1 MAIIFIKSLSTQSSL
16 TRRFFSSVREL
27 GVALIVI
34 AALLSAVDADAL
46 TRSKSTKY
54 GTLSYTIHNLDGKYK
69 PGEHYSIVASFAAN
83 DRVYGSQSSFMIV
96 KAGSR
101 TLCRQKVV
109 VKKNKKTS
117 ASASFTAPSDGSPLK
132 ISFGND
138 GNDVFESITITAM
151 KEEVVKQE
159 EKEEP
164 SPTTDES
171 SNTDTGNG
179 SDNDND
185 SKNAS
190 NDDDNPSNDNE
201 STADDEG
208 ASDAEEENSADD
220 NSSQDEGFL
229 AGLADNDVIKAI
241 QDFWADDP
249 LGLNREATPEEA
261 VGIGAIAAI
270 LSLLAGG
277 FGAIGGGLGGIAGGI
292 GGGAGAMGGV
302 PSELPP
308 NLPEEYAFVDDYDW
322 DKENEEE
329 GWGESE
335 DTEENY
341 DEPPQ
346 EPESEQDTADDIN
359 SLIDKKYVQH
369 NPDGSI
375 TVTDPV
381 VGSKNTYE
389 PDGNGGWDNPLTG
402 AGFNSDSE
410 LLSHLASRDEN
421 HDVLLKD
428 AQQAIKNL
436 EDHRKEWEEKVK
448 QEYDQKASKESDEYH
463 KWKVEQEQNLE
474 DEIRMEHRI
483 EELSSKF
490 HVEPTKDAVMKA
502 LAEQQSKDMLESY
515 EQQAYAEEYGKSEQY
530 SKTVKTTAAVGM
542 VAVPLVTATGGAVLG
557 TGALTAAEIGKAKL
571 VYDVYTVSK
580 SVTEF
585 NGEALLHNGSLKDHA
600 SATLLGLVHGGFGVV
615 QNHVG
620 VIASNNTIV
629 NNTVGKFLFN
639 TTAEGTLYV
648 GSEISKGALYKGYS
662 EYEKT
667 GDFYKAQEA
676 ALNSIP
682 DSAKS
687 GAKSFLIQ
695 KSLEG
700 VVKTGSALK
709 EKISPSGTPSQL
721 QSKINSAKTDL
732 KYKQARV
739 EGAKTHLKDTR
750 NMAAKLK
757 DEAAKK
763 AVIAKTAA
771 EKSDLQAKETAKT
784 LDKYNAAKE
793 KVNVAKESLKAAKT
807 DEARAAAQKHLD
819 NMEKQAKVIEQEA
832 HNAQKQA
839 EIARNEAE
847 KAAKVATEARA
858 ASKVADSSVKE
869 AQHNVSK
876 ASADVRIA
884 QGKVTAAENKAKMY
898 NDQREER
905 VDYVAGLAG
914 STVDNA
920 EQNLN
925 NNDNNSK

>member
-16 TRRFFSSVREL
+16 TRRFFSSVRTL

-34 AALLSAVDADAL
+34 AALLSSVDADAL
-46 TRSKSTKY
+46 TRSKVTKY
-54 GTLSYTIHNLDGKYK
+54 GTLRYTIHNLDGKYK

-83 DRVYGSQSSFMIV
+83 DNVYGSQSSFMIV

-109 VKKNKKTS
+109 VKKNKTTS

-159 EKEEP
+159 EKEVP
-164 SPTTDES
+164 SSTTDDN
-171 SNTDTGNG
+171 SNNNTNKG
-179 SDNDND
+179 SD
-185 SKNAS
+185 NAS
-190 NDDDNPSNDNE
+190 NDDDNPSNDGE
-201 STADDEG
+201 STDDGEG
-208 ASDAEEENSADD
+208 ASDAEEKNPTDD
-220 NSSQDEGFL
+220 ISSQDEGFL
-229 AGLADNDVIKAI
+229 AGLADNDLIKAI
-241 QDFWADDP
+241 QDFWANDP
-249 LGLNREATPEEA
+249 LGLDHEATPEEA
-261 VGIGAIAAI
+261 AGTGAVAAI

-277 FGAIGGGLGGIAGGI
+277 VGAIGGGIGGIAGGIGGGI
-292 GGGAGAMGGV
+292 GGGAGAMGGGI
-302 PSELPP
+302 PSDLPP

-322 DKENEEE
+322 DKENEE
-329 GWGESE
+329 GG
-335 DTEENY
+335 DDGDY
-341 DEPPQ
+341 DDPPQ
-346 EPESEQDTADDIN
+346 EPEEEQDPADDIN
-359 SLIDKKYVQH
+359 SLIDQKYVLH

-436 EDHRKEWEEKVK
+436 EDHRKEWEEKVE
-448 QEYDQKASKESDEYH
+448 QEYDKKASKESDEYH

-542 VAVPLVTATGGAVLG
+542 VAVPLVAATGGAVLG

-629 NNTVGKFLFN
+629 KNTVGKFIFN
-639 TTAEGTLYV
+639 TSVEGGLYV

-682 DSAKS
+682 DSAES

-721 QSKINSAKTDL
+721 QSKINSAKTNL

-739 EGAKTHLKDTR
+739 EGAKTHLNDTR

-763 AVIAKTAA
+763 ADIAKTAA

-784 LDKYNAAKE
+784 LNKYNAAKE
-793 KVNVAKESLKAAKT
+793 KVNVAKESLKAAK

-898 NDQREER
+898 NAQREER

>member
-1 MAIIFIKSLSTQSSL
+1 MVISMSIQSSFI
-16 TRRFFSSVREL
+16 RSFFSSARAL

-34 AALLSAVDADAL
+34 ATLLTTINTSALS
-46 TRSKSTKY
+46 RHKGTKY
-54 GTLSYTIHNLDGKYK
+54 GTLNYTIQNLNGNYK
-69 PGEHYSIVASFAAN
+69 PGEHYVISATFSAN
-83 DRVYGSQSSFMIV
+83 DEVYGKQSSFMIV
-96 KAGSR
+96 KAGGR

-109 VKKNKKTS
+109 VQKNRTS
-117 ASASFTAPSDGSPLK
+117 SATASFTAPSDGSTLQ
-132 ISFGND
+132 IIFGND
-138 GNDVFESITITAM
+138 GKDVLESMTIKPV
-151 KEEVVKQE
+151 KEEVVE
-159 EKEEP
+159 PDNDHKEP
-164 SPTTDES
+164 QPTTDD
-171 SNTDTGNG
+171 N
-179 SDNDND
+179 SDNDSENSGDND
-185 SKNAS
+185 TNVGNSSGNDGM
-190 NDDDNPSNDNE
+190 DDDNSNDE
-201 STADDEG
+201 I
-208 ASDAEEENSADD
+208 SAD
-220 NSSQDEGFL
+220 NGSTQDEGFL
-229 AGLADNDVIKAI
+229 PSLLDNDLIKSI
-241 QDFWADDP
+241 QDFWAGDP
-249 LGLNREATPEEA
+249 LGLDHQATPEESA
-261 VGIGAIAAI
+261 GIGIIATILSLLGGGIGAI
-270 LSLLAGG
+270 
-277 FGAIGGGLGGIAGGI
+277 GGLGGIVGGI
-292 GGGAGAMGGV
+292 GGGAGAMGGGI
-302 PSELPP
+302 PSDLPSS
-308 NLPEEYAFVDDYDW
+308 LPEEYAFVDDYDW
-322 DKENEEE
+322 DKENEE
-329 GWGESE
+329 GGDDGE
-335 DTEENY
+335 DTEEIY
-341 DEPPQ
+341 DDPPQ
-346 EPESEQDTADDIN
+346 EPEEEQDPADNIN
-359 SLIDKKYVQH
+359 SLIDQKYVQH

-421 HDVLLKD
+421 HDVLMKD

-502 LAEQQSKDMLESY
+502 LAEQQSKDLLESY

-542 VAVPLVTATGGAVLG
+542 VAVPLVAATGGAVLG

-629 NNTVGKFLFN
+629 NNTVGKFIFN
-639 TTAEGTLYV
+639 MSVEGGLYV

-763 AVIAKTAA
+763 ADIAKTAA

-793 KVNVAKESLKAAKT
+793 KVNVAKESLKAAK

-869 AQHNVSK
+869 AQRNVSK
-876 ASADVRIA
+876 ASADERIA

-898 NDQREER
+898 NAQRGER

>member
-16 TRRFFSSVREL
+16 TRRFFSSVRTL

-34 AALLSAVDADAL
+34 ATLLSSVDAYAL
-46 TRSKSTKY
+46 TRSKVTKY
-54 GTLSYTIHNLDGKYK
+54 GTLRYTIHNLDGKYK

-83 DRVYGSQSSFMIV
+83 DNVYGTQKSFMIV

-101 TLCRQKVV
+101 TLCRKKVV
-109 VKKNKKTS
+109 VKKEETTS

-138 GNDVFESITITAM
+138 GKDVFESITITAM

-159 EKEEP
+159 EKEVP
-164 SPTTDES
+164 SSTTDDNS
-171 SNTDTGNG
+171 NNNTDKG
-179 SDNDND
+179 SD
-185 SKNAS
+185 NAS
-190 NDDDNPSNDNE
+190 NDDDNPSNDGE
-201 STADDEG
+201 STDDGEG
-208 ASDAEEENSADD
+208 ASDAEEKNSTDD
-220 NSSQDEGFL
+220 ISSQDEGFL

-241 QDFWADDP
+241 QDFWANDP
-249 LGLNREATPEEA
+249 LGLDREATPEEA
-261 VGIGAIAAI
+261 VGIGAVAAI

-277 FGAIGGGLGGIAGGI
+277 VGAIGGGIGGIAGGI
-292 GGGAGAMGGV
+292 GGGAGAMGGGI
-302 PSELPP
+302 PSDLPP

-322 DKENEEE
+322 DKENEE
-329 GWGESE
+329 GGYDGE
-335 DTEENY
+335 DTEEIY
-341 DEPPQ
+341 DDPPQ
-346 EPESEQDTADDIN
+346 EPEEEQDPADDIN
-359 SLIDKKYVQH
+359 SLIDQKYVQH

-448 QEYDQKASKESDEYH
+448 QEYDQKASKEMKEYS
-463 KWKVEQEQNLE
+463 KWKEEQEHE
-474 DEIRMEHRI
+474 MKVESRI

-542 VAVPLVTATGGAVLG
+542 VAVPLVAATGGAVLG

-629 NNTVGKFLFN
+629 NNTVGKFIFN
-639 TTAEGTLYV
+639 TSVEGGLYV
-648 GSEISKGALYKGYS
+648 GSEVSKGALYKGYS

-739 EGAKTHLKDTR
+739 EGAKTHLNDTR

-763 AVIAKTAA
+763 ADIAKTAA

-784 LDKYNAAKE
+784 LNKYNAAKE

-876 ASADVRIA
+876 ASADERIA

-898 NDQREER
+898 NAQREER

>member
-16 TRRFFSSVREL
+16 TRRFFSSVRTL

-34 AALLSAVDADAL
+34 ATLLSTVDADAL
-46 TRSKSTKY
+46 TRSKVTKY

-69 PGEHYSIVASFAAN
+69 PGEHYSLVATFAAN
-83 DRVYGSQSSFMIV
+83 DNVYGSQSSFMIV

-101 TLCRQKVV
+101 TLCRKKVV
-109 VKKNKKTS
+109 VKENKKTS

-138 GNDVFESITITAM
+138 GKDVFESITITAM

-159 EKEEP
+159 EKEVP
-164 SPTTDES
+164 SSTTDDNS
-171 SNTDTGNG
+171 NNNTDKG
-179 SDNDND
+179 SDN
-185 SKNAS
+185 AS
-190 NDDDNPSNDNE
+190 YDDDNPSNDGE
-201 STADDEG
+201 STDDGEG
-208 ASDAEEENSADD
+208 ASDAEEKNSTDD
-220 NSSQDEGFL
+220 ISSQDEGFL

-241 QDFWADDP
+241 QDFWANDP
-249 LGLNREATPEEA
+249 LGLDREATPEEA
-261 VGIGAIAAI
+261 VGIGAVAAI

-277 FGAIGGGLGGIAGGI
+277 VGAIGGGIGGIAGGI
-292 GGGAGAMGGV
+292 GGGAGTMGGGI
-302 PSELPP
+302 PSDLPP

-322 DKENEEE
+322 DKENEE
-329 GWGESE
+329 GGDDGE
-335 DTEENY
+335 DTEEIY
-341 DEPPQ
+341 DDHPQ
-346 EPESEQDTADDIN
+346 EPEEEQDPADDIN
-359 SLIDKKYVQH
+359 SLIDQKYVQH

-542 VAVPLVTATGGAVLG
+542 VAVPLVAATGGAVLG

-585 NGEALLHNGSLKDHA
+585 NGEALLHNGGLKDHA

-629 NNTVGKFLFN
+629 NNTVGKFIFN
-639 TTAEGTLYV
+639 TSVEGGLYV
-648 GSEISKGALYKGYS
+648 GSEVSKGALYKGYS

-739 EGAKTHLKDTR
+739 EGAKTHLNDTR

-763 AVIAKTAA
+763 ADIAKTAA

-784 LDKYNAAKE
+784 LNKYDAAKE
-793 KVNVAKESLKAAKT
+793 NVNVAKESLKAAKT
-807 DEARAAAQKHLD
+807 DEARAAA
-819 NMEKQAKVIEQEA
+819 
-832 HNAQKQA
+832 
-839 EIARNEAE
+839 
-847 KAAKVATEARA
+847 
-858 ASKVADSSVKE
+858 
-869 AQHNVSK
+869 
-876 ASADVRIA
+876 
-884 QGKVTAAENKAKMY
+884 
-898 NDQREER
+898 
-905 VDYVAGLAG
+905 
-914 STVDNA
+914 
-920 EQNLN
+920 
-925 NNDNNSK
+925 

>member
-16 TRRFFSSVREL
+16 TRRFFSSVRAL

-34 AALLSAVDADAL
+34 ATLLSGVDADAL
-46 TRSKSTKY
+46 TRSKVTKY
-54 GTLSYTIHNLDGKYK
+54 GTLSYTIHNLNGKYK
-69 PGEHYSIVASFAAN
+69 PGEHYSLVATFAAN
-83 DRVYGSQSSFMIV
+83 DNVYGSQSSFMIV

-101 TLCRQKVV
+101 TLCRKKVV
-109 VKKNKKTS
+109 VKENKKTS

-138 GNDVFESITITAM
+138 GKDVFESITITAM

-159 EKEEP
+159 EKEVP
-164 SPTTDES
+164 SSTTDDNS
-171 SNTDTGNG
+171 NNNTDKG
-179 SDNDND
+179 SDNG
-185 SKNAS
+185 SY
-190 NDDDNPSNDNE
+190 DDDNPSNDGE
-201 STADDEG
+201 STDDGEG
-208 ASDAEEENSADD
+208 ASDAEEENSTDD
-220 NSSQDEGFL
+220 ISSQDEGFL

-241 QDFWADDP
+241 QDFWANDP
-249 LGLNREATPEEA
+249 LGLDREATPEEA
-261 VGIGAIAAI
+261 VGIGAVAAI

-277 FGAIGGGLGGIAGGI
+277 VGAIGGGIGGIAGGI
-292 GGGAGAMGGV
+292 GGGAGAMGGGI
-302 PSELPP
+302 PSDLPP

-322 DKENEEE
+322 DKENEE
-329 GWGESE
+329 GGYDGE
-335 DTEENY
+335 DTEEIY
-341 DEPPQ
+341 DDPPQ
-346 EPESEQDTADDIN
+346 EPEEEQDPADDIN
-359 SLIDKKYVQH
+359 SLIDQKYVQH

-448 QEYDQKASKESDEYH
+448 QEYDQKASKEMKEYS
-463 KWKVEQEQNLE
+463 KWKEEQEHE
-474 DEIRMEHRI
+474 MKVESRI

-542 VAVPLVTATGGAVLG
+542 VAVPLVAATGGAVLG

-585 NGEALLHNGSLKDHA
+585 NGEALLHNGGLKDHA

-629 NNTVGKFLFN
+629 NNTVGKFIFN
-639 TTAEGTLYV
+639 TSVEGGLYV
-648 GSEISKGALYKGYS
+648 GSEVSKGALYKGYS

-739 EGAKTHLKDTR
+739 EGAKTHLNDTR

-763 AVIAKTAA
+763 ADIAKTAA

-784 LDKYNAAKE
+784 LNKYDAAKE
-793 KVNVAKESLKAAKT
+793 NVNVAKESLKAAKT

-876 ASADVRIA
+876 ALADERIA

>member
-16 TRRFFSSVREL
+16 TRRFFSSVRAL

-34 AALLSAVDADAL
+34 VALLSGVDADAL
-46 TRSKSTKY
+46 TRSKVTEY
-54 GTLSYTIHNLDGKYK
+54 GTLRYTIHNLDGKYK
-69 PGEHYSIVASFAAN
+69 PGEHYSLVATFAAN
-83 DRVYGSQSSFMIV
+83 DNVYGSQSSFMIV

-101 TLCRQKVV
+101 TLCRKKVV
-109 VKKNKKTS
+109 VKKNSKTS

-138 GNDVFESITITAM
+138 GKDVFESITITAM

-159 EKEEP
+159 EKEVP
-164 SPTTDES
+164 SSTTDDNS
-171 SNTDTGNG
+171 NNNTDKG
-179 SDNDND
+179 SDN
-185 SKNAS
+185 AS
-190 NDDDNPSNDNE
+190 NGDDNHSNDGE
-201 STADDEG
+201 STDDGEG
-208 ASDAEEENSADD
+208 ASDAEEKNSTDD
-220 NSSQDEGFL
+220 ISSQDDGFL
-229 AGLADNDVIKAI
+229 SGLADNDVIKAI
-241 QDFWADDP
+241 QDFWANDP
-249 LGLNREATPEEA
+249 LGLDREATPEEA
-261 VGIGAIAAI
+261 VGIGAVAAI

-277 FGAIGGGLGGIAGGI
+277 VGAIGGGIGGIAGGI
-292 GGGAGAMGGV
+292 GGGAGAMGGGI
-302 PSELPP
+302 PSDLPP

-322 DKENEEE
+322 DKENEE
-329 GWGESE
+329 GGYDGE
-335 DTEENY
+335 DTEEIY
-341 DEPPQ
+341 DDPPQ
-346 EPESEQDTADDIN
+346 EPEEEQDPADDIN
-359 SLIDKKYVQH
+359 SLIDQKYVQH

-448 QEYDQKASKESDEYH
+448 QEHDEKASKEMKEYS
-463 KWKVEQEQNLE
+463 KWKEEQEHE
-474 DEIRMEHRI
+474 MKVESRI

-542 VAVPLVTATGGAVLG
+542 VAVPLVAATGGAVLG

-585 NGEALLHNGSLKDHA
+585 NGEALLHNGGLKDHA

-629 NNTVGKFLFN
+629 NNTVGKFIFN
-639 TTAEGTLYV
+639 TSVEGGLYV
-648 GSEISKGALYKGYS
+648 GSEVSKGALYKGYS

-739 EGAKTHLKDTR
+739 EGAKTHLNDTR

-763 AVIAKTAA
+763 ADIAKTAA

-784 LDKYNAAKE
+784 LNKYDAAKE

-847 KAAKVATEARA
+847 KAAKVATEARE

-876 ASADVRIA
+876 ASADERIA

-898 NDQREER
+898 NAQREER

>member
-1 MAIIFIKSLSTQSSL
+1 MAIIFIKSLSTQSCL
-16 TRRFFSSVREL
+16 TRRFFSSVRTL

-34 AALLSAVDADAL
+34 ATLLSTVDAYAL
-46 TRSKSTKY
+46 TRSKVTKY

-69 PGEHYSIVASFAAN
+69 PGEHYSLVATFAAN
-83 DRVYGSQSSFMIV
+83 DNVYGSQSSFMIV

-101 TLCRQKVV
+101 TLCRKKVV
-109 VKKNKKTS
+109 VKENKKTS

-138 GNDVFESITITAM
+138 GKDVFESITITAM

-159 EKEEP
+159 EKEVP
-164 SPTTDES
+164 SSTTDDNS
-171 SNTDTGNG
+171 NNNTDKG
-179 SDNDND
+179 SDN
-185 SKNAS
+185 AS
-190 NDDDNPSNDNE
+190 YDDDNPSNDGE
-201 STADDEG
+201 STDDGEG
-208 ASDAEEENSADD
+208 ASDAEEKNSTDD
-220 NSSQDEGFL
+220 ISSQDEGFL

-241 QDFWADDP
+241 QDFWANDP
-249 LGLNREATPEEA
+249 LGLDREATPEEA
-261 VGIGAIAAI
+261 VSIGAVAAI

-277 FGAIGGGLGGIAGGI
+277 VGAIGGGIGGIAGGL
-292 GGGAGAMGGV
+292 GGGAGAMGGGI
-302 PSELPP
+302 PSDLPP

-322 DKENEEE
+322 DKENEE
-329 GWGESE
+329 GGYDGE
-335 DTEENY
+335 DTEESY
-341 DEPPQ
+341 DDPPQ
-346 EPESEQDTADDIN
+346 EPEEEQDPADDIN
-359 SLIDKKYVQH
+359 SLIDQKYVQH

-448 QEYDQKASKESDEYH
+448 QEYDQKASKEMKEYS
-463 KWKVEQEQNLE
+463 KWKEEQEHE
-474 DEIRMEHRI
+474 MKVESRI

-542 VAVPLVTATGGAVLG
+542 VAVPLVAATGGAVLG

-585 NGEALLHNGSLKDHA
+585 NGEALLHNGGLKDHA

-629 NNTVGKFLFN
+629 NNTVGKFIFN
-639 TTAEGTLYV
+639 TSVEGGLYV
-648 GSEISKGALYKGYS
+648 GSEVSKGALYKGYS

-739 EGAKTHLKDTR
+739 EGAKTHLNDTR

-763 AVIAKTAA
+763 ADIAKTAA

-784 LDKYNAAKE
+784 LNKYDAAKE
-793 KVNVAKESLKAAKT
+793 NVNVAKESLKAAKT

-847 KAAKVATEARA
+847 KAAKVATEARE

-876 ASADVRIA
+876 ASADERIA

>member
-16 TRRFFSSVREL
+16 TRRFFSSVRAL

-34 AALLSAVDADAL
+34 VALLSGVDADAL
-46 TRSKSTKY
+46 TRSKVTEY
-54 GTLSYTIHNLDGKYK
+54 GTLRYTIHNLDGKYK
-69 PGEHYSIVASFAAN
+69 PGEHYSLVATFAAN
-83 DRVYGSQSSFMIV
+83 DNVYGSQSSFMIV

-109 VKKNKKTS
+109 VKKNSKTS

-138 GNDVFESITITAM
+138 GNDVFESITITAI

-164 SPTTDES
+164 SSSTDEN
-171 SNTDTGNG
+171 SNNDTGNG
-179 SDNDND
+179 SDNG
-185 SKNAS
+185 SY
-190 NDDDNPSNDNE
+190 DDDNPSNDGE
-201 STADDEG
+201 STDDGEG
-208 ASDAEEENSADD
+208 ASDAEEENSTDD
-220 NSSQDEGFL
+220 ISSQDEGFL

-241 QDFWADDP
+241 QDFFANDP
-249 LGLNREATPEEA
+249 LGLDREATPEEA
-261 VGIGAIAAI
+261 VGIGAVAAI

-277 FGAIGGGLGGIAGGI
+277 VGAIGGGIGGIAGGI
-292 GGGAGAMGGV
+292 GGGAGAMGGGI
-302 PSELPP
+302 PSDLPP

-322 DKENEEE
+322 DKENEE
-329 GWGESE
+329 GGYDGE
-335 DTEENY
+335 DTEEIY
-341 DEPPQ
+341 DDPPQ
-346 EPESEQDTADDIN
+346 EPEEEQDPADDIN
-359 SLIDKKYVQH
+359 SLIDQKYVQH

-448 QEYDQKASKESDEYH
+448 QEYDQKASKEMKEYS
-463 KWKVEQEQNLE
+463 KWKEEQEHE
-474 DEIRMEHRI
+474 MKVESRI

-542 VAVPLVTATGGAVLG
+542 VAVPLVAATGGAVLG

-585 NGEALLHNGSLKDHA
+585 NGEALLHNGGLKDHA

-629 NNTVGKFLFN
+629 NNTVGKFIFN
-639 TTAEGTLYV
+639 TSVEGGLYV
-648 GSEISKGALYKGYS
+648 GSEVSKGALYKGYS

-739 EGAKTHLKDTR
+739 EGAKTHLNDTR

-763 AVIAKTAA
+763 ANIAKTAA

-784 LDKYNAAKE
+784 LNKYNAAKE

-876 ASADVRIA
+876 ASADERIA
-884 QGKVTAAENKAKMY
+884 QGKVTAA
-898 NDQREER
+898 
-905 VDYVAGLAG
+905 
-914 STVDNA
+914 
-920 EQNLN
+920 
-925 NNDNNSK
+925 

>member
-16 TRRFFSSVREL
+16 TRRFFSSVRAL

-34 AALLSAVDADAL
+34 AALLSGVDADAL

-54 GTLSYTIHNLDGKYK
+54 GTLRYTIHNLNGKYK
-69 PGEHYSIVASFAAN
+69 PGEHYSIVASFTAN
-83 DRVYGSQSSFMIV
+83 DNVIGSQKSFMIV

-109 VKKNKKTS
+109 VKKDSKTS

-138 GNDVFESITITAM
+138 GNDVFESITVTAM

-159 EKEEP
+159 EKEVP
-164 SPTTDES
+164 SSTIDEN
-171 SNTDTGNG
+171 SNNDTGNSG
-179 SDNDND
+179 DNN
-185 SKNAS
+185 SENAS
-190 NDDDNPSNDNE
+190 YDDNKPSNDSE
-201 STADDEG
+201 STDDGEG
-208 ASDAEEENSADD
+208 ASDAEEKNSTDD
-220 NSSQDEGFL
+220 ISSQDEGFL

-241 QDFWADDP
+241 QDFWANDP
-249 LGLNREATPEEA
+249 LGLDREATPEEA
-261 VGIGAIAAI
+261 VGIGAVAAI

-277 FGAIGGGLGGIAGGI
+277 VGAIGGGIGGIAGGI
-292 GGGAGAMGGV
+292 GGGAGAMGGGI
-302 PSELPP
+302 PSDLPP

-322 DKENEEE
+322 DKENEEGGDE
-329 GWGESE
+329 GEDAEES
-335 DTEENY
+335 Y
-341 DEPPQ
+341 DDPPQ
-346 EPESEQDTADDIN
+346 EPEEEQNPADDIN
-359 SLIDKKYVQH
+359 SLIDQKYVQH

-463 KWKVEQEQNLE
+463 KWKVEQEQKLE

-542 VAVPLVTATGGAVLG
+542 VAVPLVAATGGAVLG

-585 NGEALLHNGSLKDHA
+585 NGEALLHNGGLKDHA

-629 NNTVGKFLFN
+629 NNTVGKFIFN
-639 TTAEGTLYV
+639 TSVEGGLYV
-648 GSEISKGALYKGYS
+648 GSEVSKGALYKGYS

-739 EGAKTHLKDTR
+739 EGAKTHLNDTR

-763 AVIAKTAA
+763 ADIAKTAA

-784 LDKYNAAKE
+784 LNKYKAAKE

-876 ASADVRIA
+876 ASADERIA

-898 NDQREER
+898 NAQREER

>member
-1 MAIIFIKSLSTQSSL
+1 
-16 TRRFFSSVREL
+16 
-27 GVALIVI
+27 
-34 AALLSAVDADAL
+34 
-46 TRSKSTKY
+46 
-54 GTLSYTIHNLDGKYK
+54 
-69 PGEHYSIVASFAAN
+69 
-83 DRVYGSQSSFMIV
+83 
-96 KAGSR
+96 
-101 TLCRQKVV
+101 
-109 VKKNKKTS
+109 
-117 ASASFTAPSDGSPLK
+117 
-132 ISFGND
+132 
-138 GNDVFESITITAM
+138 
-151 KEEVVKQE
+151 
-159 EKEEP
+159 
-164 SPTTDES
+164 
-171 SNTDTGNG
+171 
-179 SDNDND
+179 
-185 SKNAS
+185 
-190 NDDDNPSNDNE
+190 
-201 STADDEG
+201 
-208 ASDAEEENSADD
+208 
-220 NSSQDEGFL
+220 
-229 AGLADNDVIKAI
+229 
-241 QDFWADDP
+241 
-249 LGLNREATPEEA
+249 
-261 VGIGAIAAI
+261 
-270 LSLLAGG
+270 
-277 FGAIGGGLGGIAGGI
+277 
-292 GGGAGAMGGV
+292 
-302 PSELPP
+302 
-308 NLPEEYAFVDDYDW
+308 
-322 DKENEEE
+322 
-329 GWGESE
+329 
-335 DTEENY
+335 
-341 DEPPQ
+341 
-346 EPESEQDTADDIN
+346 
-359 SLIDKKYVQH
+359 
-369 NPDGSI
+369 
-375 TVTDPV
+375 
-381 VGSKNTYE
+381 
-389 PDGNGGWDNPLTG
+389 
-402 AGFNSDSE
+402 
-410 LLSHLASRDEN
+410 
-421 HDVLLKD
+421 
-428 AQQAIKNL
+428 
-436 EDHRKEWEEKVK
+436 
-448 QEYDQKASKESDEYH
+448 
-463 KWKVEQEQNLE
+463 
-474 DEIRMEHRI
+474 MEHRI

-542 VAVPLVTATGGAVLG
+542 VAVPLVAATGGAVLG

-585 NGEALLHNGSLKDHA
+585 NGEALLHNGGLKDHA

-629 NNTVGKFLFN
+629 NNTVGKFIFN
-639 TTAEGTLYV
+639 TSVEGGLYV
-648 GSEISKGALYKGYS
+648 GSEVSKGALYKGYS

-739 EGAKTHLKDTR
+739 EGAKTHLNDTR
-750 NMAAKLK
+750 NMVAKLK

-763 AVIAKTAA
+763 ADIAKTAA

-784 LDKYNAAKE
+784 LNKYNAAKE

-858 ASKVADSSVKE
+858 TSKVADSSVKE

-876 ASADVRIA
+876 ASADERIA

-898 NDQREER
+898 NAQREER

-920 EQNLN
+920 DQNLN

>member
-16 TRRFFSSVREL
+16 TRRFFSSVRTL

-34 AALLSAVDADAL
+34 ATLLSSVDAYAL
-46 TRSKSTKY
+46 TRSKVTKY
-54 GTLSYTIHNLDGKYK
+54 GTLRYTIHNLDGKYK

-83 DRVYGSQSSFMIV
+83 DNVYGTQKSFMIV

-101 TLCRQKVV
+101 TLCRKKVV
-109 VKKNKKTS
+109 VKKEETTS

-132 ISFGND
+132 IFFGND

-159 EKEEP
+159 EKEVP
-164 SPTTDES
+164 SLTTDDNS
-171 SNTDTGNG
+171 NNNTDKG
-179 SDNDND
+179 SD
-185 SKNAS
+185 NAS
-190 NDDDNPSNDNE
+190 NDDDNPSNDGE
-201 STADDEG
+201 STNDGEG
-208 ASDAEEENSADD
+208 ASDAEEKNSTDD
-220 NSSQDEGFL
+220 ISSQDEGFL

-241 QDFWADDP
+241 QDFWANDP
-249 LGLNREATPEEA
+249 LGLDREATPEEA
-261 VGIGAIAAI
+261 AGTGAVAAI

-277 FGAIGGGLGGIAGGI
+277 VGAIGGGIGGIAGGIGGGI
-292 GGGAGAMGGV
+292 GGGAGAMGGGI
-302 PSELPP
+302 PSDLPP

-322 DKENEEE
+322 DKENEE
-329 GWGESE
+329 GGDDGE
-335 DTEENY
+335 DTEKIY
-341 DEPPQ
+341 DDPPQ
-346 EPESEQDTADDIN
+346 EPEEEQDPADDIN
-359 SLIDKKYVQH
+359 SLIDQKYVQH

-436 EDHRKEWEEKVK
+436 EDHRKEWEEKVE
-448 QEYDQKASKESDEYH
+448 QEYDKKASKESDEYH
-463 KWKVEQEQNLE
+463 KWKVEQEQKLE

-542 VAVPLVTATGGAVLG
+542 VAVPLVAATGGAVLG

-629 NNTVGKFLFN
+629 KNTVGKFIFN
-639 TTAEGTLYV
+639 TSVEGGLYV

-682 DSAKS
+682 DSAES

-721 QSKINSAKTDL
+721 QSKINSAKTNL

-739 EGAKTHLKDTR
+739 EGAKTHLNDTR

-763 AVIAKTAA
+763 ADIAKTAA

-784 LDKYNAAKE
+784 LNKYNAAKE
-793 KVNVAKESLKAAKT
+793 KVNVAKESLKAAK

-898 NDQREER
+898 NAQREER

>member
-16 TRRFFSSVREL
+16 TRRFFSSVRTL

-34 AALLSAVDADAL
+34 ATLLSTVDAYAL
-46 TRSKSTKY
+46 TRSKVTKY
-54 GTLSYTIHNLDGKYK
+54 GTLSYTIHNLDSKYK
-69 PGEHYSIVASFAAN
+69 PGEHYSLVATFAAN
-83 DRVYGSQSSFMIV
+83 DKVYGSQSSFMIV

-101 TLCRQKVV
+101 TLCRKKVV
-109 VKKNKKTS
+109 VKENKKTS

-138 GNDVFESITITAM
+138 GKDVFESITITAM

-159 EKEEP
+159 EKEVP
-164 SPTTDES
+164 SSTTDDNS
-171 SNTDTGNG
+171 NNNTDKG
-179 SDNDND
+179 SD
-185 SKNAS
+185 NAS
-190 NDDDNPSNDNE
+190 NDDANPSNDGE
-201 STADDEG
+201 STDDGEG

-220 NSSQDEGFL
+220 NSSQDDGFL
-229 AGLADNDVIKAI
+229 SGLADNDVIKAI
-241 QDFWADDP
+241 QDFWANDP
-249 LGLNREATPEEA
+249 LGLDREATPEEA
-261 VGIGAIAAI
+261 VGIGAVAAI

-277 FGAIGGGLGGIAGGI
+277 VGAIGGGIGGIAGGI
-292 GGGAGAMGGV
+292 GGGAGAMGGGI
-302 PSELPP
+302 PSDLPP

-322 DKENEEE
+322 DKENEE
-329 GWGESE
+329 GGDDGE
-335 DTEENY
+335 DTEEIY
-341 DEPPQ
+341 DDPPQ
-346 EPESEQDTADDIN
+346 EPEEEQDPADDIN
-359 SLIDKKYVQH
+359 SLIDQKYVQH

-463 KWKVEQEQNLE
+463 KWKVEQEQKLE

-542 VAVPLVTATGGAVLG
+542 VAVPLVAATGGAVLG

-585 NGEALLHNGSLKDHA
+585 NGEALLHNGGLKDHA

-629 NNTVGKFLFN
+629 NNTVGKFIFGNAVFYIGNFFAVYRN
-639 TTAEGTLYV
+639 TPLCNQ
-648 GSEISKGALYKGYS
+648 S
-662 EYEKT
+662 
-667 GDFYKAQEA
+667 
-676 ALNSIP
+676 
-682 DSAKS
+682 
-687 GAKSFLIQ
+687 
-695 KSLEG
+695 
-700 VVKTGSALK
+700 SALR
-709 EKISPSGTPSQL
+709 S
-721 QSKINSAKTDL
+721 
-732 KYKQARV
+732 R
-739 EGAKTHLKDTR
+739 
-750 NMAAKLK
+750 
-757 DEAAKK
+757 
-763 AVIAKTAA
+763 
-771 EKSDLQAKETAKT
+771 
-784 LDKYNAAKE
+784 
-793 KVNVAKESLKAAKT
+793 
-807 DEARAAAQKHLD
+807 
-819 NMEKQAKVIEQEA
+819 
-832 HNAQKQA
+832 
-839 EIARNEAE
+839 
-847 KAAKVATEARA
+847 
-858 ASKVADSSVKE
+858 
-869 AQHNVSK
+869 
-876 ASADVRIA
+876 
-884 QGKVTAAENKAKMY
+884 
-898 NDQREER
+898 
-905 VDYVAGLAG
+905 
-914 STVDNA
+914 
-920 EQNLN
+920 
-925 NNDNNSK
+925 

>member
-16 TRRFFSSVREL
+16 TRRFFSSVRAL

-34 AALLSAVDADAL
+34 ATLLSGVDADAL
-46 TRSKSTKY
+46 TRSKVTKY
-54 GTLSYTIHNLDGKYK
+54 GTLSYTIHNLNGKYK
-69 PGEHYSIVASFAAN
+69 PGEHYSLVATFAAN
-83 DRVYGSQSSFMIV
+83 DNVYGSQSSFMIV

-101 TLCRQKVV
+101 TLCRKKVV
-109 VKKNKKTS
+109 VKENKKTS

-138 GNDVFESITITAM
+138 GKDVFESITITAM

-159 EKEEP
+159 EKEVP
-164 SPTTDES
+164 SSTTDDNS
-171 SNTDTGNG
+171 NNNTDKG
-179 SDNDND
+179 SDNG
-185 SKNAS
+185 SY
-190 NDDDNPSNDNE
+190 DDDNPSNDGE
-201 STADDEG
+201 STDDGEG
-208 ASDAEEENSADD
+208 ASDAEEENSTDD
-220 NSSQDEGFL
+220 ISSQDEGFL

-241 QDFWADDP
+241 QDFWANDP
-249 LGLNREATPEEA
+249 LGLDREATPEEA
-261 VGIGAIAAI
+261 VGIGAVAAI

-277 FGAIGGGLGGIAGGI
+277 VGAIGGGIGGIAGGI
-292 GGGAGAMGGV
+292 GGGAGAMGGGI
-302 PSELPP
+302 PSDLPP

-322 DKENEEE
+322 DKENEE
-329 GWGESE
+329 GGDDGE
-335 DTEENY
+335 DTEEIY
-341 DEPPQ
+341 DDHPQ
-346 EPESEQDTADDIN
+346 EPEEEQDPADDIN
-359 SLIDKKYVQH
+359 SLIDQKYVQH

-448 QEYDQKASKESDEYH
+448 QEYDQKASKEMKEFS
-463 KWKVEQEQNLE
+463 KWKEEQEHE
-474 DEIRMEHRI
+474 MKVESRI

-542 VAVPLVTATGGAVLG
+542 VAVPLVAATGGAVLG

-585 NGEALLHNGSLKDHA
+585 NGEALLHNGGLKDHA

-629 NNTVGKFLFN
+629 NNTVGKFIFN
-639 TTAEGTLYV
+639 TSVEGGLYV
-648 GSEISKGALYKGYS
+648 GSEVSKGALYKGYS

-682 DSAKS
+682 DSARS

-739 EGAKTHLKDTR
+739 EGAKTHLNDTR

-763 AVIAKTAA
+763 ADIAKTAA

-784 LDKYNAAKE
+784 LNKYDAAKE
-793 KVNVAKESLKAAKT
+793 NVNVAKESLKAAKT

-876 ASADVRIA
+876 ALADERIA

>member
-1 MAIIFIKSLSTQSSL
+1 MAIIFIKSLSTQSCL
-16 TRRFFSSVREL
+16 TRRFFSSVRTL

-34 AALLSAVDADAL
+34 ATLLSTVDAYAL
-46 TRSKSTKY
+46 TRSKVTKY

-69 PGEHYSIVASFAAN
+69 PGEHYSLVATFAAN
-83 DRVYGSQSSFMIV
+83 DNVYGSQSSFMIV

-101 TLCRQKVV
+101 TLCRKKVV
-109 VKKNKKTS
+109 VKENKKTS

-138 GNDVFESITITAM
+138 GKDVFESITITAM

-159 EKEEP
+159 EKEVP
-164 SPTTDES
+164 SSTTDDNS
-171 SNTDTGNG
+171 NNNTDKG
-179 SDNDND
+179 SD
-185 SKNAS
+185 NAS
-190 NDDDNPSNDNE
+190 NDDDNPSNDGE
-201 STADDEG
+201 STDDGEG
-208 ASDAEEENSADD
+208 ASDAEEENSTDD
-220 NSSQDEGFL
+220 ISSQDEGFL

-241 QDFWADDP
+241 QDFWANDP
-249 LGLNREATPEEA
+249 LGLDREATPEEA
-261 VGIGAIAAI
+261 VGIGAVAAI

-277 FGAIGGGLGGIAGGI
+277 VGAIGGGIGGIAGGI
-292 GGGAGAMGGV
+292 GGGAGAMGGGI
-302 PSELPP
+302 PSDLPP

-322 DKENEEE
+322 DKENEE
-329 GWGESE
+329 GGYDGE
-335 DTEENY
+335 DTEEIY
-341 DEPPQ
+341 DDPPQ
-346 EPESEQDTADDIN
+346 EPEEEQDPADDIN
-359 SLIDKKYVQH
+359 SLIDQKYVQH

-448 QEYDQKASKESDEYH
+448 QEYDQKASKEMKEYR
-463 KWKVEQEQNLE
+463 KWKEEQEHE
-474 DEIRMEHRI
+474 MKVESRI

-542 VAVPLVTATGGAVLG
+542 VAVPLVAATGGAVLG

-585 NGEALLHNGSLKDHA
+585 NGEALLHNGGLKDHA

-620 VIASNNTIV
+620 VIASNNTVV
-629 NNTVGKFLFN
+629 NNTVGKFIFN
-639 TTAEGTLYV
+639 TSVEGGLYV
-648 GSEISKGALYKGYS
+648 GSEVSKGALYKGYS

-739 EGAKTHLKDTR
+739 EGAKTHLNDTR

-763 AVIAKTAA
+763 ADIAKTAA

-784 LDKYNAAKE
+784 LNKYDAAKE
-793 KVNVAKESLKAAKT
+793 NVNVAKESLKAAKT

-847 KAAKVATEARA
+847 KAAKVATEARE

-876 ASADVRIA
+876 ASADERIA

>member
-1 MAIIFIKSLSTQSSL
+1 MAIIFIKSLSTQSCL
-16 TRRFFSSVREL
+16 TRRFFSSVRTL

-34 AALLSAVDADAL
+34 AALLSTVDAYAL
-46 TRSKSTKY
+46 MRSKVTKY

-69 PGEHYSIVASFAAN
+69 PGEHYSLVATFAAN
-83 DRVYGSQSSFMIV
+83 DNVYGSQSSFMIV

-101 TLCRQKVV
+101 TLCRKKVV
-109 VKKNKKTS
+109 VKENKKTS

-138 GNDVFESITITAM
+138 GKDVFESITITAM

-159 EKEEP
+159 EKEVP
-164 SPTTDES
+164 SSTTDDNS
-171 SNTDTGNG
+171 NNNTDKG
-179 SDNDND
+179 SDNG
-185 SKNAS
+185 SY
-190 NDDDNPSNDNE
+190 DDDNPSNDGE
-201 STADDEG
+201 STDDGEG
-208 ASDAEEENSADD
+208 ASDAEEKNSADD
-220 NSSQDEGFL
+220 ISSQDEGFL

-241 QDFWADDP
+241 QDFWANDP
-249 LGLNREATPEEA
+249 LGLDREATPEEA
-261 VGIGAIAAI
+261 VGIGAVAAI

-277 FGAIGGGLGGIAGGI
+277 VGAIGGGIGGIAGGI
-292 GGGAGAMGGV
+292 GGGAGAMGGGI
-302 PSELPP
+302 PSDLPP

-322 DKENEEE
+322 DKENEE
-329 GWGESE
+329 GGYDGE
-335 DTEENY
+335 DTEEIY
-341 DEPPQ
+341 DDPPQ
-346 EPESEQDTADDIN
+346 EPEEEQDPADDIN
-359 SLIDKKYVQH
+359 SLIDQKYVQH

-448 QEYDQKASKESDEYH
+448 QEYDQKASKEMKEYS
-463 KWKVEQEQNLE
+463 KWKEEQEHE
-474 DEIRMEHRI
+474 MKVESRI

-542 VAVPLVTATGGAVLG
+542 VAVPLVAATGGAVLG

-585 NGEALLHNGSLKDHA
+585 NGEALLHNGGLKDHA

-629 NNTVGKFLFN
+629 NNTVGKFIFN
-639 TTAEGTLYV
+639 TSVEGGLYV
-648 GSEISKGALYKGYS
+648 GSEVSKGALYKGYS

-739 EGAKTHLKDTR
+739 EGAKTHLNDTR

-763 AVIAKTAA
+763 ADIAKTAA

-784 LDKYNAAKE
+784 LNKYDAAKE

-876 ASADVRIA
+876 ASADERIA

-898 NDQREER
+898 NDQRKER

>member
-16 TRRFFSSVREL
+16 TRRFFSSVRAL

-34 AALLSAVDADAL
+34 VALLSGVDADAL
-46 TRSKSTKY
+46 TRSKVTEY
-54 GTLSYTIHNLDGKYK
+54 GTLRYTIHNLDGKYK
-69 PGEHYSIVASFAAN
+69 PGEHYSIVATFAAN
-83 DRVYGSQSSFMIV
+83 DNVYGSQKSFMIV

-101 TLCRQKVV
+101 TLCRKKVV
-109 VKKNKKTS
+109 VKKNSKTS

-138 GNDVFESITITAM
+138 GKDVFESITITAM

-159 EKEEP
+159 EKEVP
-164 SPTTDES
+164 SSTTDDNS
-171 SNTDTGNG
+171 NNNTDKG
-179 SDNDND
+179 SD
-185 SKNAS
+185 NAS
-190 NDDDNPSNDNE
+190 NDDDNPSNDGE
-201 STADDEG
+201 STDDGEG
-208 ASDAEEENSADD
+208 ASDAEEENSTDD
-220 NSSQDEGFL
+220 ISSQDEGFL

-241 QDFWADDP
+241 QDFWANDP
-249 LGLNREATPEEA
+249 LGLDREATPEEA
-261 VGIGAIAAI
+261 VGIGAVAAI

-277 FGAIGGGLGGIAGGI
+277 VGAIGGGIGGIAGGI
-292 GGGAGAMGGV
+292 GGGAGAMGGGI
-302 PSELPP
+302 PSDLPP

-322 DKENEEE
+322 DKENEE
-329 GWGESE
+329 GGYDGE
-335 DTEENY
+335 DTEEIY
-341 DEPPQ
+341 DDPPQ
-346 EPESEQDTADDIN
+346 EPEEEQDPADDIN
-359 SLIDKKYVQH
+359 SLIDQKYVQH

-421 HDVLLKD
+421 HEVLLKD

-448 QEYDQKASKESDEYH
+448 QEYDQKASKEMKEYS
-463 KWKVEQEQNLE
+463 KWKEEQEHE
-474 DEIRMEHRI
+474 MKVESRI

-542 VAVPLVTATGGAVLG
+542 VAVPLVAATGGAVLG

-585 NGEALLHNGSLKDHA
+585 NGEALLHNGGLKDHA

-629 NNTVGKFLFN
+629 NNTIGKFIFN
-639 TTAEGTLYV
+639 TSVEGGLYV
-648 GSEISKGALYKGYS
+648 GSEVSKGALYKGYS

-739 EGAKTHLKDTR
+739 EGAKTHLNDTR

-763 AVIAKTAA
+763 ADIAKTAA

-784 LDKYNAAKE
+784 LNKYDAAKE
-793 KVNVAKESLKAAKT
+793 NVNVAKESLKAAKT

-876 ASADVRIA
+876 ASADARIA

>member
-16 TRRFFSSVREL
+16 TRRFFSSVRAL

-34 AALLSAVDADAL
+34 VALLSGVDADAL
-46 TRSKSTKY
+46 TRSKVTEY
-54 GTLSYTIHNLDGKYK
+54 GTLRYTIHNLDGKYK
-69 PGEHYSIVASFAAN
+69 PGEHYSLVATFAAN
-83 DRVYGSQSSFMIV
+83 DNVYGSQSSFMIV

-101 TLCRQKVV
+101 TLCRKKVV
-109 VKKNKKTS
+109 VKKNSKTS

-138 GNDVFESITITAM
+138 GKDVFESITITAM

-159 EKEEP
+159 EKEVP
-164 SPTTDES
+164 SSTTDDNS
-171 SNTDTGNG
+171 NNNTDKG
-179 SDNDND
+179 SDN
-185 SKNAS
+185 AS
-190 NDDDNPSNDNE
+190 NGDDNHSNDGE
-201 STADDEG
+201 STDDGEG
-208 ASDAEEENSADD
+208 ASDAEEKNSTDD
-220 NSSQDEGFL
+220 ISSQDEGFL

-241 QDFWADDP
+241 QDFWANDP
-249 LGLNREATPEEA
+249 LGLDREATPEEA
-261 VGIGAIAAI
+261 VGIGAVAAI

-277 FGAIGGGLGGIAGGI
+277 VGAIGGGIGGIAGGI
-292 GGGAGAMGGV
+292 GGGAGAMGGGI
-302 PSELPP
+302 PSDLPP

-322 DKENEEE
+322 DKENEE
-329 GWGESE
+329 GGYDGE
-335 DTEENY
+335 DTEEIY
-341 DEPPQ
+341 DDPPQ
-346 EPESEQDTADDIN
+346 EPEEEQDPADDIN
-359 SLIDKKYVQH
+359 SLIDQKYVQH

-448 QEYDQKASKESDEYH
+448 QEHDEKASKEMKEYS
-463 KWKVEQEQNLE
+463 KWKEEQEHE
-474 DEIRMEHRI
+474 MKVESRI

-530 SKTVKTTAAVGM
+530 SKTIKTTAAVGM
-542 VAVPLVTATGGAVLG
+542 VAVPLVAATGGAVLG

-585 NGEALLHNGSLKDHA
+585 NGEALLHNGGLKDHA

-629 NNTVGKFLFN
+629 NNTVGKFIFN
-639 TTAEGTLYV
+639 TSVEGGLYV
-648 GSEISKGALYKGYS
+648 GSEVSKGALYKGYS

-739 EGAKTHLKDTR
+739 EGAKTHLNDTR

-763 AVIAKTAA
+763 ADIAKTAA

-784 LDKYNAAKE
+784 LNKYDAAKE

-847 KAAKVATEARA
+847 KAAKVATEARE

-876 ASADVRIA
+876 ASADERIA

>member
-1 MAIIFIKSLSTQSSL
+1 MAIIFIKSLSTQSCL
-16 TRRFFSSVREL
+16 TRRFFSSVRTL

-34 AALLSAVDADAL
+34 ATLLSTVDAYAL
-46 TRSKSTKY
+46 TRSKVTKY
-54 GTLSYTIHNLDGKYK
+54 GTLRYTIHNLDGKYK
-69 PGEHYSIVASFAAN
+69 PGEHYSLVATFAAN
-83 DRVYGSQSSFMIV
+83 DNVYGSQSSFMIV

-101 TLCRQKVV
+101 TLCRKKVV
-109 VKKNKKTS
+109 VKKNSKTS

-138 GNDVFESITITAM
+138 GKDVFESITITAM

-159 EKEEP
+159 EKEVP
-164 SPTTDES
+164 SSTTDDNS
-171 SNTDTGNG
+171 NNNTDKG
-179 SDNDND
+179 SD
-185 SKNAS
+185 NAS
-190 NDDDNPSNDNE
+190 NDDDNPSNDGE
-201 STADDEG
+201 STDDGEG
-208 ASDAEEENSADD
+208 ASDAEEKNSTDD
-220 NSSQDEGFL
+220 ISSQDEGFL

-241 QDFWADDP
+241 QDFWANDP
-249 LGLNREATPEEA
+249 LGLDREATPEEA
-261 VGIGAIAAI
+261 VGIGAVAAI

-277 FGAIGGGLGGIAGGI
+277 VGAIGGGIGGIAGGL
-292 GGGAGAMGGV
+292 GGGAGAMGGGI
-302 PSELPP
+302 PSDLPP

-322 DKENEEE
+322 DKENEE
-329 GWGESE
+329 GGDDGE
-335 DTEENY
+335 DTEEIY
-341 DEPPQ
+341 DDPPQ
-346 EPESEQDTADDIN
+346 EPEEEQDPADDIN
-359 SLIDKKYVQH
+359 SLIDQKYVQH

-448 QEYDQKASKESDEYH
+448 QEYDQKASKEMKEYR
-463 KWKVEQEQNLE
+463 KWKEEQEHE
-474 DEIRMEHRI
+474 MKVESRI

-542 VAVPLVTATGGAVLG
+542 VAVPLVAATGGAVLG

-585 NGEALLHNGSLKDHA
+585 NGEALLHNGGLKDHA

-629 NNTVGKFLFN
+629 NNTVGKFIFN
-639 TTAEGTLYV
+639 TSVEGGLYV
-648 GSEISKGALYKGYS
+648 GSEVSKGALYNGYS

-739 EGAKTHLKDTR
+739 EGAKTHLNDTR

-763 AVIAKTAA
+763 ADIAKTAA
-771 EKSDLQAKETAKT
+771 EKSDLQAKKTAKT
-784 LDKYNAAKE
+784 LNKYDAAKE
-793 KVNVAKESLKAAKT
+793 NVNVAKESLKAAKT

-876 ASADVRIA
+876 ALADERIA

>member
-16 TRRFFSSVREL
+16 TRRFFSSVRAL

-34 AALLSAVDADAL
+34 VALLSGVDAYAL
-46 TRSKSTKY
+46 TRSKVTEY
-54 GTLSYTIHNLDGKYK
+54 GTLRYTIHNLDGKYK
-69 PGEHYSIVASFAAN
+69 PGEHYSIVATFAAN
-83 DRVYGSQSSFMIV
+83 DNVYGSQSSFMIV

-101 TLCRQKVV
+101 TLCRKKVV
-109 VKKNKKTS
+109 VKKNSKTS

-138 GNDVFESITITAM
+138 GKDVFESITITAM

-159 EKEEP
+159 EKEVP
-164 SPTTDES
+164 SSTTDDNS
-171 SNTDTGNG
+171 NNNTDKG
-179 SDNDND
+179 SD
-185 SKNAS
+185 NAS
-190 NDDDNPSNDNE
+190 NDDDNPSNDGE
-201 STADDEG
+201 STDDGEG
-208 ASDAEEENSADD
+208 ASDAEEENSTDD
-220 NSSQDEGFL
+220 ISSQDEGFL

-241 QDFWADDP
+241 QDFWANDP
-249 LGLNREATPEEA
+249 LGLDREATPEEA
-261 VGIGAIAAI
+261 VGIGAVAAI

-277 FGAIGGGLGGIAGGI
+277 VGAIGGGIGGIAGGI
-292 GGGAGAMGGV
+292 GGGAGAMGGGI
-302 PSELPP
+302 PSDLPP
-308 NLPEEYAFVDDYDW
+308 NLPEEYALVDDYDW
-322 DKENEEE
+322 DKENEE
-329 GWGESE
+329 GGYDGE
-335 DTEENY
+335 DTEEIY
-341 DEPPQ
+341 DDPPQ
-346 EPESEQDTADDIN
+346 EPEEEQDPADDIN
-359 SLIDKKYVQH
+359 SLIDQKYVQH

-448 QEYDQKASKESDEYH
+448 QEYDQKASKEMKEYR
-463 KWKVEQEQNLE
+463 KWKEEQEHE
-474 DEIRMEHRI
+474 MKVESRI

-542 VAVPLVTATGGAVLG
+542 VAVPLVAATGGAVLG

-585 NGEALLHNGSLKDHA
+585 NGEALLHNGGLKDHA

-629 NNTVGKFLFN
+629 NNTVGKFIFN
-639 TTAEGTLYV
+639 TSVEGGLYV
-648 GSEISKGALYKGYS
+648 GSEVSKGALYKGYS

-739 EGAKTHLKDTR
+739 EGAKTHLNDTR

-763 AVIAKTAA
+763 ADIAKTAA

-784 LDKYNAAKE
+784 LNKYDAAKE

-847 KAAKVATEARA
+847 KAAKVATEARE

-876 ASADVRIA
+876 ASADERIA

>member
-1 MAIIFIKSLSTQSSL
+1 MAIIFIKSLSTQSCL
-16 TRRFFSSVREL
+16 TRRFFSSVRAL

-34 AALLSAVDADAL
+34 AALLSTVDAFAL
-46 TRSKSTKY
+46 TRSKVTKY

-69 PGEHYSIVASFAAN
+69 PGEHYSLVATFAAN
-83 DRVYGSQSSFMIV
+83 DNVYGSQSSFMIV

-101 TLCRQKVV
+101 TLCRKKVV
-109 VKKNKKTS
+109 VKENKKTS

-138 GNDVFESITITAM
+138 GKDVFESITITAM

-159 EKEEP
+159 EKEVP
-164 SPTTDES
+164 SSTTDDNS
-171 SNTDTGNG
+171 NNNTDKG
-179 SDNDND
+179 SD
-185 SKNAS
+185 NAS
-190 NDDDNPSNDNE
+190 NDDDSHSNDGE
-201 STADDEG
+201 STDDGEG
-208 ASDAEEENSADD
+208 ASDAEEENSTDD

-241 QDFWADDP
+241 QDFWANDP
-249 LGLNREATPEEA
+249 LGLDREATPEEA
-261 VGIGAIAAI
+261 VGIGAVAAI

-277 FGAIGGGLGGIAGGI
+277 VGAIGGGIGGIAGGI
-292 GGGAGAMGGV
+292 GGGAGAMGGGI
-302 PSELPP
+302 PSDLPP

-322 DKENEEE
+322 DKENEEGGYE
-329 GWGESE
+329 GEDAEES
-335 DTEENY
+335 Y
-341 DEPPQ
+341 DDPPQ
-346 EPESEQDTADDIN
+346 EPEEEQDPADDIN
-359 SLIDKKYVQH
+359 SLIDQKYVQH

-448 QEYDQKASKESDEYH
+448 QEYDQKASKEMKEYS
-463 KWKVEQEQNLE
+463 KWKEEQEHE
-474 DEIRMEHRI
+474 MKVESRI

-490 HVEPTKDAVMKA
+490 HVEPTKNAVMKA

-542 VAVPLVTATGGAVLG
+542 VAVPLVAATGGAVLG

-585 NGEALLHNGSLKDHA
+585 NGEALLHNGGLKDHA

-629 NNTVGKFLFN
+629 NNTVGKFIFN
-639 TTAEGTLYV
+639 TSVEGGLYV
-648 GSEISKGALYKGYS
+648 GSEVSKGALYKGYS

-739 EGAKTHLKDTR
+739 EGAKTHLNDTR

-763 AVIAKTAA
+763 ADIAKTAA

-784 LDKYNAAKE
+784 LNKYDAAKE
-793 KVNVAKESLKAAKT
+793 NVNVAKESLKAAKT

-876 ASADVRIA
+876 ALADERIA

>member
-16 TRRFFSSVREL
+16 TRRFFSSVRAL

-34 AALLSAVDADAL
+34 ATLLSTVDAYAL

-54 GTLSYTIHNLDGKYK
+54 GTLRYTIHNLDGKYK
-69 PGEHYSIVASFAAN
+69 PGEHYSLVATFAAN
-83 DRVYGSQSSFMIV
+83 DKVYGSQSSFMIV

-109 VKKNKKTS
+109 VKKNSKTS

-138 GNDVFESITITAM
+138 GNDVFESITVTAM

-159 EKEEP
+159 EKEVP
-164 SPTTDES
+164 SSTIDEN
-171 SNTDTGNG
+171 SNNDTGNSG
-179 SDNDND
+179 DNN
-185 SKNAS
+185 SENAS
-190 NDDDNPSNDNE
+190 YDDDNPSNDGE
-201 STADDEG
+201 STDDGEG
-208 ASDAEEENSADD
+208 ASDAEEKNSTDD
-220 NSSQDEGFL
+220 ISSQDEGFL

-241 QDFWADDP
+241 QDFWANDP
-249 LGLNREATPEEA
+249 LGLDREATPEEA
-261 VGIGAIAAI
+261 VSIGAVAAI

-277 FGAIGGGLGGIAGGI
+277 VGAIGGGIGGIAGGI
-292 GGGAGAMGGV
+292 GGGAGAMGGGI
-302 PSELPP
+302 PSDLPP

-322 DKENEEE
+322 DKENEEGGDE
-329 GWGESE
+329 GE
-335 DTEENY
+335 DAEEIY
-341 DEPPQ
+341 DDPPQ
-346 EPESEQDTADDIN
+346 EPEEEQDPADDIN
-359 SLIDKKYVQH
+359 SLIDQKYVQH

-463 KWKVEQEQNLE
+463 KWKVEQEQKLE

-542 VAVPLVTATGGAVLG
+542 VAVPLVAATGGAVLG

-585 NGEALLHNGSLKDHA
+585 NGEALLHNGGLKDHA

-629 NNTVGKFLFN
+629 NNTVGKFIFN
-639 TTAEGTLYV
+639 TSVEGGLYV
-648 GSEISKGALYKGYS
+648 GSEVSKGALYKGYS

-739 EGAKTHLKDTR
+739 EGAKTHLNDTR

-763 AVIAKTAA
+763 ADIAKTAA

-784 LDKYNAAKE
+784 LNKYNAAKE
-793 KVNVAKESLKAAKT
+793 KINVAKESLKAAKT

-876 ASADVRIA
+876 ASADERIA